1 MHQKLNHAIR
11 KLAKRALLAGGITG
25 ELIVEYVWA
34 DSQYCTKHPLRV
46 LNYARALN
54 KASSTE
60 ECNDDIS
67 IPSGM
72 TGLPAAG
79 ERSRQ
84 LLLDNERSKGCAAST
99 ITEGSGEARRKR
111 RALLISHEMSLT
123 GAPLMLLNT
132 AKALRR
138 AGFDVSVWS
147 PLNGEAAPLFEDEGF
162 PVNIVTVADLS
173 KTLVRKSLSACDLV
187 ICNTILCDEY
197 ADHLDGKLPLL
208 WYLHEADTI
217 GSFVDGNMRRELTL
231 KRSDSLVTVSEYAR
245 DRVKAFNRSPVHVL
259 RNAIPDS
266 GHLSHR
272 ETSVGKTRLNFMTM
286 GTIIPTKGFDLLC
299 KAYLAMP
306 DSYRRRSK
314 LQIVGNYIEGFD
326 PYAEKMKSIIDRDE
340 GIEYLGFV
348 GTEKEKAAVFDQA
361 DVFVLPSRGDA
372 CPLVVLEAAMFSKP
386 LIVSDHVGSKYLV
399 DSQNG
404 IVFESEN
411 IEALRDALM
420 EMIDKRDSLDEM
432 GRRSREN
439 YEREATIEAY
449 EHQLIQ
455 LVETKIRAFE
465 NTKNT

>member
-11 KLAKRALLAGGITG
+11 QLAKRALLAGGRTG
-25 ELIVEYVWA
+25 ELIVECVWA
-34 DSQYCTKHPLRV
+34 DRQYCTKHPLKV

-54 KASSTE
+54 KASSAE
-60 ECNDDIS
+60 ECNVDIP
-67 IPSGM
+67 IPLGM
-72 TGLPAAG
+72 TELPVAS

-84 LLLDNERSKGCAAST
+84 LLLRKDRPQDCSALT
-99 ITEGSGEARRKR
+99 ITEDGEKARRR
-111 RALLISHEMSLT
+111 RRVLLVSHEMSLT

-132 AKALRR
+132 VKALKR

-147 PLNGEAAPLFEDEGF
+147 PLNGEAVSLFEDEGF
-162 PVNIVTVADLS
+162 PINIVTVADLS
-173 KTLVRKSLSACDLV
+173 KTLVRESLSTYDLA

-197 ADHLDGKLPLL
+197 VEHLNGRLPLL

-231 KRSDSLVTVSEYAR
+231 RQSDSLVTVSEYAR
-245 DRVKAFNRSPVHVL
+245 DRVKAFNDSPIRVL
-259 RNAIPDS
+259 QNAIPDS
-266 GHLSHR
+266 SHFSHR
-272 ETSVGKTRLNFMTM
+272 ETSAEKTQLSFMTM

-299 KAYLAMP
+299 EAYLSMP

-314 LQIVGNYIEGFD
+314 LQIVGHYIEGFD
-326 PYAEKMKSIIDRDE
+326 SYAEEMKSIIDQNE

-348 GTEKEKAAVFDQA
+348 DTEKEKAAVFDQA

-411 IEALRDALM
+411 IDALRDALM
-420 EMIDKRDSLDEM
+420 EMIDKRDNLDEM
-432 GRRSREN
+432 GKRSREK
-439 YEREATIEAY
+439 YEKDATVEAY

-455 LVETKIRAFE
+455 LVETKIKAFD
-465 NTKNT
+465 NTSNM